1 MFSFSGLKKDHTS
14 VSTEILAGISSFL
27 ATAYII
33 VVNPSILS
41 QTGMPFPAVL
51 TATILVSFFSSMM
64 MGLYANN
71 PILVA
76 PGMGLNAFFTFTAVF
91 TYKLTWQVAL
101 GTVFW

>member
-1 MFSFSGLKKDHTS
+1 MASGNTLQKNAVS

-41 QTGMPFPAVL
+41 KAGMPFAAVL
-51 TATILVSFFSSMM
+51 TATILVSFFSSLM
-64 MGLYANN
+64 MGIYARN

-76 PGMGLNAFFTFTAVF
+76 PYNSARSSL
-91 TYKLTWQVAL
+91 
-101 GTVFW
+101 